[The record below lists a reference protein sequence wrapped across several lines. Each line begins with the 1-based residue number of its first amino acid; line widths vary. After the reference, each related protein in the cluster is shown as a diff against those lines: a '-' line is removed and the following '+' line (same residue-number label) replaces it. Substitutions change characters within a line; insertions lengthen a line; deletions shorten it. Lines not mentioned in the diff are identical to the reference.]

1 MLFRTDYPSTIGTS
15 EIGDSAGSVISTAN
29 WTQIQDACYDDVTPL
44 SSADELAMSIFGIG
58 GWLFLSVLAVSNI
71 ISQVI
76 EERHSKS
83 RIARFLNYPHWAR
96 KLTWMRRPMTTWI
109 LFFVV
114 TVLEVSQVW
123 AYFLMQRQQYQM
135 TQIDGISYLDEQW
148 AFGQVVA
155 VVVFAPVLVE
165 VWYAAVNS

>member
-1 MLFRTDYPSTIGTS
+1 
-15 EIGDSAGSVISTAN
+15 
-29 WTQIQDACYDDVTPL
+29 
-44 SSADELAMSIFGIG
+44 MSIFGIG

-71 ISQVI
+71 TSLVI

-83 RIARFLNYPHWAR
+83 KIARFLNYKYWAR
-96 KLTWMRRPMTTWI
+96 KLTWMRRPMTAWI
-109 LFFVV
+109 LFVV
-114 TVLEVSQVW
+114 VAVLEVSQIW

-135 TQIDGISYLDEQW
+135 TQVEGVPYLDDQW

-165 VWYAAVNS
+165 AWYVTANSRMVAS